1 MANVRPGV
9 EKKPVEWAASARA
22 ALAATMEKIHHEDAH
37 AAQLVAQRLEKS
49 LAILQSFPK
58 LGTPINGTRS
68 RSYPV
73 PHTGHSFNYRVTGN
87 AIQITRWYRQRQN
100 VRR

>member
-1 MANVRPGV
+1 MD
-9 EKKPVEWAASARA
+9 
-22 ALAATMEKIHHEDAH
+22 KIHPEDAH
-37 AAQLVAQRLEKS
+37 AAQLVEQRLEKS
-49 LAILQSFPK
+49 LAALQSFPK
-58 LGTPINGTRS
+58 LGTPITGTRS

-87 AIQITRWYRQRQN
+87 TIQITRWYRQRQN